1 MNPATPRVVV
11 KRLCCRLSLTRNDV
25 DLDLGR
31 EVLNGGKTT
40 HLRTARL
47 GEDLCRY
54 SVAKA
59 LAALSACV

>member
-1 MNPATPRVVV
+1 MNSATPRVVV
-11 KRLCCRLSLTRNDV
+11 KRLCCSLSSLTRNDV

-31 EVLNGGKTT
+31 EVLSGGKTT

-54 SVAKA
+54 SVAQA
-59 LAALSACV
+59 V